1 MFGSVPLY
9 PSSDHQR
16 VFLLFTSVYCFVD
29 VLHYIHLQ
37 DRQYVY
43 YIFVI
48 IIKIIKYKKTTR
60 GLPWVK
66 ISKLCHNPIVHFPW
80 EREGYLTAKNP
91 SISVKIQYGLTV
103 TKLHLSEFKSP
114 TFSVKCSTA

>member
-1 MFGSVPLY
+1 MFGSVTLY
-9 PSSDHQR
+9 PSSDHQH

-48 IIKIIKYKKTTR
+48 IIKIIKYKKNN
-60 GLPWVK
+60 PW
-66 ISKLCHNPIVHFPW
+66 FTM
-80 EREGYLTAKNP
+80 GKNIKVMP
-91 SISVKIQYGLTV
+91 QPNCP
-103 TKLHLSEFKSP
+103 LSLGKGGIPYS
-114 TFSVKCSTA
+114 